1 MGWAHHTRW
10 FVDPEDREPYWT
22 RHHREIDE
30 AQDDWAQ
37 ERAAGAGVGEARPLI
52 SPSAVV
58 EQPDLLAPARAG
70 SQAAG
75 VRSRS
80 HHPRSM

>member
-1 MGWAHHTRW
+1 VGWSHHIPS

-22 RHHREIDE
+22 RHHREIQE
-30 AQDDWAQ
+30 AQDDWA
-37 ERAAGAGVGEARPLI
+37 EEAAGAGVGEARPLI

-70 SQAAG
+70 SQGDAG

-80 HHPRSM
+80 HPPRSL